1 METIKM
7 HVDIPD
13 DRRLVL
19 DLRVPASIPT
29 GRTELVLVLHGQK
42 KEEPQRS
49 RELGAFRGKI
59 RIAED
64 FDKPLEDA
72 FWLGEN
78 HEISR

>member
-1 METIKM
+1 METIKL

-19 DLRVPASIPT
+19 QLRVPDTIPT
-29 GRTELVLVLHGQK
+29 GHTELLLVLPGQK
-42 KEEPQRS
+42 KGEPQQP

-64 FDKPLEDA
+64 FDNPLEDA

-78 HEISR
+78 HEVHR